1 MMERDFFMGAQEA
14 KEKGIV
20 DEILERRGQ
29 EREKSKEKSKE
40 DEKKN

>member
-14 KEKGIV
+14 KETGIV

-29 EREKSKEKSKE
+29 EKEKTKE
-40 DEKKN
+40 S

>member
-20 DEILERRGQ
+20 DDILERRGQ
-29 EREKSKEKSKE
+29 VGEKQKERSRE
-40 DEKKN
+40 DEKKG